1 MAISQPLATD
11 PQNSPSHSLQHRQ
24 IATDPSTPLNGMIWS
39 ESDGIHC
46 YVNGAENTLDMT
58 AV

>member
-24 IATDPSTPLNGMIWS
+24 IATDPSAPVQSLIVDENGYVGVGVNLT
-39 ESDGIHC
+39 ESI
-46 YVNGAENTLDMT
+46 VM
-58 AV
+58 